1 MIDRK
6 FQIGILVA
14 TIVSLIVGILT
25 VPNKDYMS
33 IMHSISVGFVLS
45 AIFYYVVVYLPESR
59 RKKMICSAFAEQ
71 YNQFRSNCISTFLI
85 LSNSQEYQDREN
97 LLDKS
102 EFERYFK
109 NNNASGKNRWD
120 EVANGIQGNEFYLR
134 EIVYELR
141 MFNEE
146 IKYIRNTV
154 YLGDSDVFNFL
165 NRLSQAIHRYELTQP
180 EYDEI
185 KSFCR
190 FLWSVFTGWN
200 FIDEYKNRDYIER
213 MLAKATKT

>member
-1 MIDRK
+1 MIDRR
-6 FQIGILVA
+6 FQIAVLAA
-14 TIVSLIVGILT
+14 TIIALIVGILT
-25 VPNKDYMS
+25 VPDKDYMN
-33 IMHSISVGFVLS
+33 IINSISVGFVLS

-59 RKKMICSAFAEQ
+59 RKQIICSAFTEQ
-71 YNQFRSNCISTFLI
+71 YNQFRSNCIGAFLI
-85 LSNSQEYQDREN
+85 LSNSQEYQQREN

-102 EFERYFK
+102 EFQRYFK
-109 NNNASGKNRWD
+109 NDNASGKNRWD

-154 YLGDSDVFNFL
+154 YLGDSEVFNFL
-165 NRLSQAIHRYELTQP
+165 NKLSQAIHRYELTQP

-185 KSFCR
+185 NSFCG
-190 FLWSVFTGWN
+190 FLWSLFTGWN
-200 FIDEYKNRDYIER
+200 FVDGYENRDYIEK
-213 MLAKATKT
+213 MLAKVTKT

>member
-1 MIDRK
+1 MIDRR

-14 TIVSLIVGILT
+14 AIGALVVGILT
-25 VPNKDYMS
+25 VPQRDYMS
-33 IMHSISVGFVLS
+33 IIHSVCVGFVLS
-45 AIFYYVVVYLPESR
+45 AIFYFLVVFLPESR
-59 RKKMICSAFAEQ
+59 RKKMICSAFAVQ
-71 YNQFRSNCISTFLI
+71 YNQFRSNCIGTFLI
-85 LSNSQEYQDREN
+85 LSNSQEYQQREN

-102 EFERYFK
+102 EFQRYFK

-120 EVANGIQGNEFYLR
+120 EVENGIQGNEFYLR

-146 IKYIRNTV
+146 IKSIRNAV
-154 YLGDSDVFNFL
+154 YLGDYEVFNFL
-165 NRLSQAIHRYELTQP
+165 NRFSQAIHRYELTQP
-180 EYDEI
+180 EYDDI
-185 KSFCR
+185 KSFCG

-200 FIDEYKNRDYIER
+200 FVDGYGNRDYIEK